1 MHEADDEG
9 VGGTGLPLLGTCQ
22 KPIPMSWALFESIAK
37 RHVATINGL
46 LPRERVGPSIYPS
59 PGEFPCLMKFPW
71 SIDMPK
77 SLKRQNGKDRQ
88 ESSQTNEIP

>member
-1 MHEADDEG
+1 MKG
-9 VGGTGLPLLGTCQ
+9 WGTGVPLLGTCQ

-59 PGEFPCLMKFPW
+59 PRALTSRGHAGWQRCVLYFLETSVDFVPRAW
-71 SIDMPK
+71 YA
-77 SLKRQNGKDRQ
+77 
-88 ESSQTNEIP
+88 